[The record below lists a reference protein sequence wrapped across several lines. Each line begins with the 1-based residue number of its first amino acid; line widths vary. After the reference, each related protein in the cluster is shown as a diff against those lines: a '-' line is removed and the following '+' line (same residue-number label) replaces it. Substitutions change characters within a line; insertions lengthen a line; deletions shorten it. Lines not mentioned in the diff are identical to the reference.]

1 MDASSGLVLTLQ
13 FVVVSCHSLGAS
25 YRLVARLRL
34 GSTGGH
40 ERSGLGGV
48 YLSRCLSWAP
58 HGMGGLW
65 ASSKT
70 KGWWPGSRWGW
81 GEYGVLTG
89 PRSISPSLKK
99 GMTRI
104 DTIRQSVSSHS
115 PEVSKRSEGVVCTC
129 GASEAKRHAAQ
140 HATRIFTAHAHL
152 SASTFLL
159 SRHPPQCAAVEAKK
173 FSVRA
178 VEASHCEAFC
188 GSKCNFLGSFTMAA
202 VAAVQLWSTTAVAWV
217 VRLCAN
223 VDGCPFH
230 FVCVSKSLAS
240 WQNTRCSKGAHPK
253 HPSEV
258 GSRRACDASQG
269 GYRLEMPLPACD
281 LSC

>member
-1 MDASSGLVLTLQ
+1 
-13 FVVVSCHSLGAS
+13 
-25 YRLVARLRL
+25 
-34 GSTGGH
+34 
-40 ERSGLGGV
+40 
-48 YLSRCLSWAP
+48 
-58 HGMGGLW
+58 
-65 ASSKT
+65 
-70 KGWWPGSRWGW
+70 
-81 GEYGVLTG
+81 
-89 PRSISPSLKK
+89 
-99 GMTRI
+99 MTRI

-159 SRHPPQCAAVEAKK
+159 SRHPNAPPLRPRSFRCEQLKPHTVRRSVEAI
-173 FSVRA
+173 SWVPTA
-178 VEASHCEAFC
+178 
-188 GSKCNFLGSFTMAA
+188 MAA

-230 FVCVSKSLAS
+230 FDCVSKTWPRGKTQA
-240 WQNTRCSKGAHPK
+240 CSKGAHPK

-258 GSRRACDASQG
+258 GSRRACDDSQG